1 LIFANILSKYSNG
14 ETQMEEKKLTKR
26 QLQAIQTKS
35 NIYET
40 AIELMK
46 TKNFQDI
53 TIEEICGNA
62 GVSVGAFYHYFS
74 SKNDFLIEM
83 YSRADHYFLEEVNQK
98 LISIRPIEKMIEYF
112 VVYAKYN
119 EMMGISTMKQLY
131 NANNHLF
138 ITKGRGM
145 QKVLESIIHEGQL
158 EGEILEEMSPEAI
171 TEYLFIAARG
181 VTYDWCLHDG
191 QFSLIEQMR
200 QYMWRLVKGFVR

>member
-1 LIFANILSKYSNG
+1 MI
-14 ETQMEEKKLTKR
+14 EKKQTKR

-35 NIYET
+35 KIYET

-46 TKNFQDI
+46 AKDFQDI

-98 LISIRPIEKMIEYF
+98 LNSAQPIEKIIEF
-112 VVYAKYN
+112 FDVYAKYN
-119 EMMGISTMKQLY
+119 DMIGISTMKQLY
-131 NANNHLF
+131 HANNHLF

-145 QKVLESIIHEGQL
+145 QNVLEDIIADGQQK
-158 EGEILEEMSPEAI
+158 GEILQEMSPEAI

-191 QFSLIEQMR
+191 QFSLIEQMQ
-200 QYMWRLVKGFVR
+200 QYMSRLVKIFV

>member
-1 LIFANILSKYSNG
+1 MI
-14 ETQMEEKKLTKR
+14 EKKLTKR

-35 NIYET
+35 KIYET
-40 AIELMK
+40 VIELMK
-46 TKNFQDI
+46 AKDFQDI

-98 LISIRPIEKMIEYF
+98 LNSTRPIDKIIEYF
-112 VVYAKYN
+112 DVYAKYN
-119 EMMGISTMKQLY
+119 DMIGISTMKQLY
-131 NANNHLF
+131 HANNHLF

-145 QKVLESIIHEGQL
+145 QKVLEDIITDGQQK
-158 EGEILEEMSPEAI
+158 GAILDEMSPEAI

-191 QFSLIEQMR
+191 QFSLIEQMQ
-200 QYMWRLVKGFVR
+200 QYMSRLVKIFV

>member
-1 LIFANILSKYSNG
+1 
-14 ETQMEEKKLTKR
+14 MEKKLTKR

-35 NIYET
+35 KIYET
-40 AIELMK
+40 TIELMK
-46 TKNFQDI
+46 ATDFQDI

-83 YSRADHYFLEEVNQK
+83 YSRADHYFLEDVNQK
-98 LISIRPIEKMIEYF
+98 FNSTRPIEKIIEYF
-112 VVYAKYN
+112 DVYARYN
-119 EMMGISTMKQLY
+119 DMMGISTMKQLY
-131 NANNHLF
+131 HANNHLF

-145 QKVLESIIHEGQL
+145 QKVLEDIITDGQQK
-158 EGEILEEMSPEAI
+158 GAILDEMSPEAI

-191 QFSLIEQMR
+191 QFSLTQQMK
-200 QYMWRLVKGFVR
+200 QYMSRLVKIFGS

>member
-1 LIFANILSKYSNG
+1 MI
-14 ETQMEEKKLTKR
+14 EKKQTKR

-35 NIYET
+35 KIYET

-46 TKNFQDI
+46 AKDFQDI

-98 LISIRPIEKMIEYF
+98 LNSAQPIEKIIEF
-112 VVYAKYN
+112 FDVYAKYN
-119 EMMGISTMKQLY
+119 DMIGISTMKQLY
-131 NANNHLF
+131 HANNHLF

-145 QKVLESIIHEGQL
+145 QKVLEDIIADGQQK
-158 EGEILEEMSPEAI
+158 GAILEEMSPEAI

-191 QFSLIEQMR
+191 QFSLMEQMQ
-200 QYMWRLVKGFVR
+200 QYMSRLVKIFV

>member
-1 LIFANILSKYSNG
+1 MI
-14 ETQMEEKKLTKR
+14 EKKQTKR

-35 NIYET
+35 KIYET

-46 TKNFQDI
+46 AKDFQDI

-98 LISIRPIEKMIEYF
+98 LNSARPIEKIIEF
-112 VVYAKYN
+112 FDVYAKYN
-119 EMMGISTMKQLY
+119 DMIGISTMKQLY
-131 NANNHLF
+131 HANNHLF

-145 QKVLESIIHEGQL
+145 QKVLEDIIADGQQK
-158 EGEILEEMSPEAI
+158 GAILEEMSPEAI

-191 QFSLIEQMR
+191 QFSLMEQMQ
-200 QYMWRLVKGFVR
+200 QYMSRLVKIFV

>member
-1 LIFANILSKYSNG
+1 MI
-14 ETQMEEKKLTKR
+14 EKKQTKR

-35 NIYET
+35 KIYET

-46 TKNFQDI
+46 AKDFQDI

-98 LISIRPIEKMIEYF
+98 LNSTRPIEKIIEYF
-112 VVYAKYN
+112 DVYAKYN
-119 EMMGISTMKQLY
+119 DMIGISTMKQLY
-131 NANNHLF
+131 HANNHLF

-145 QKVLESIIHEGQL
+145 QNVLEDIIADGQQK
-158 EGEILEEMSPEAI
+158 GEILQEMSPEAI

-191 QFSLIEQMR
+191 QFSLIEQMQ
-200 QYMWRLVKGFVR
+200 QYMSRLVKIFV

>member
-1 LIFANILSKYSNG
+1 MI
-14 ETQMEEKKLTKR
+14 EKKQTKR
-26 QLQAIQTKS
+26 QLQALQTKS
-35 NIYET
+35 KIYET

-46 TKNFQDI
+46 AKDFQDI

-98 LISIRPIEKMIEYF
+98 LNSTRPIEKIIEYF
-112 VVYAKYN
+112 DVYAKYN
-119 EMMGISTMKQLY
+119 DMIGISTMKQLY
-131 NANNHLF
+131 HANNHLF

-145 QKVLESIIHEGQL
+145 QNVLEDIIADGQQK
-158 EGEILEEMSPEAI
+158 GEILQEMSPEAI

-191 QFSLIEQMR
+191 QFSLIEQMQ
-200 QYMWRLVKGFVR
+200 QYMSRLVKIFV